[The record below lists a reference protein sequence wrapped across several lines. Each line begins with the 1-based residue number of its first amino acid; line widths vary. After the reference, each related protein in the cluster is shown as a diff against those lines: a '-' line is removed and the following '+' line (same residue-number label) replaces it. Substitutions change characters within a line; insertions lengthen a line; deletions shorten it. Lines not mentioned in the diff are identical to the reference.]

1 MKSVMI
7 VFNQASTSRVEY
19 MLDTLGIRGF
29 TFWEDVQGR
38 GSGDFGRTVGQADA
52 NSRVPG
58 DPHRGTHTWPEL
70 NSAILTVVPDDKVDD
85 LLTAVRKL
93 DRRNE
98 EVGIR
103 AFVWHIE
110 QMV

>member
-1 MKSVMI
+1 MKAVMI
-7 VFNQASTSRVEY
+7 VYNQASTERVEY

-29 TFWEDVQGR
+29 TFWENVQGR
-38 GSGDFGRTVGQADA
+38 GHE
-52 NSRVPG
+52 NG

-70 NSAILTVVPDDKVDD
+70 NNALLTVVPDEQVEE
-85 LLTAVRKL
+85 LLLSVRKL
-93 DRRNE
+93 DTRNE

-103 AFVWHIE
+103 AFVWNIE

>member
-1 MKSVMI
+1 MKSVFI
-7 VFNQASTSRVEY
+7 VYNQANNERVEY

-29 TFWEDVQGR
+29 TQWENVQGR
-38 GSGDFGRTVGQADA
+38 GNAA
-52 NSRVPG
+52 G

-70 NSAILTVVPDDKVDD
+70 NNAILAVVPDDKVDE
-85 LLTAVRKL
+85 LLLSVRKL

-103 AFVWHIE
+103 AFVWNIE

>member
-7 VFNQASTSRVEY
+7 VFNQASTARVEY

-29 TFWEDVQGR
+29 TFWENVQGR
-38 GSGDFGRTVGQADA
+38 GHE
-52 NSRVPG
+52 NG

-70 NSAILTVVPDDKVDD
+70 NSAIMTVVDDSKVDE
-85 LLTAVRKL
+85 LLLSVRKL
-93 DRRNE
+93 DKRTE

-103 AFVWHIE
+103 AFVWNIE

>member
-1 MKSVMI
+1 MI
-7 VFNQASTSRVEY
+7 VFNQASTARVEY
-19 MLDTLGIRGF
+19 MLDTLEIRGF
-29 TFWEDVQGR
+29 TFWENVQGR
-38 GSGDFGRTVGQADA
+38 GSGDLGRTAGQADA
-52 NSRVPG
+52 HGRVPG

-70 NSAILTVVPDDKVDD
+70 NSAILTVIPDDKVDE
-85 LLTAVRKL
+85 LLLAVRKL

-103 AFVWHIE
+103 AFVWTID

>member
-1 MKSVMI
+1 MKSVLI
-7 VFNQASTSRVEY
+7 VYNQANNERVEY

-29 TFWEDVQGR
+29 TFWENVQGR
-38 GSGDFGRTVGQADA
+38 GHEV
-52 NSRVPG
+52 G

-70 NSAILTVVPDDKVDD
+70 NNAILTVIPDEQVDE
-85 LLTAVRKL
+85 LLLSVRKL
-93 DRRNE
+93 DKRNE

-103 AFVWHIE
+103 AFVWNIE

>member
-1 MKSVMI
+1 MKSVLI
-7 VFNQASTSRVEY
+7 VYNQANNERVEY

-29 TFWEDVQGR
+29 TFLENVQGR
-38 GSGDFGRTVGQADA
+38 GHLA
-52 NSRVPG
+52 G

-70 NSAILTVVPDDKVDD
+70 NNAILTVVDAAKVDD
-85 LLTAVRKL
+85 LLTSVRKL

-103 AFVWHIE
+103 AFVWDI
-110 QMV
+110 VASTLD

>member
-1 MKSVMI
+1 MKSVLI
-7 VFNQASTSRVEY
+7 VYNQANNERAEY

-29 TFWEDVQGR
+29 TFWENVQGR
-38 GSGDFGRTVGQADA
+38 GHEV
-52 NSRVPG
+52 G

-70 NSAILTVVPDDKVDD
+70 NNAILTVVEDDKVQE
-85 LLTAVRKL
+85 LLNSVRKL
-93 DRRNE
+93 DKRNE

-103 AFVWHIE
+103 AFVWNIE

>member
-7 VFNQASTSRVEY
+7 VYNQANNERVEY

-29 TFWEDVQGR
+29 TQWEDVQGR
-38 GSGDFGRTVGQADA
+38 GNQV
-52 NSRVPG
+52 G

-70 NSAILTVVPDDKVDD
+70 NNAIMTVVEDDKVDE
-85 LLTAVRKL
+85 LLRSVRKL
-93 DRRNE
+93 DKRNE

-103 AFVWHIE
+103 AFVWDI
-110 QMV
+110 VASTLDN